1 MLNKI
6 ITAARTAVTKYKAQ
20 RVKDVVT
27 QYVGVADAQVVMAV
41 PVALEFYRNSAHVIV
56 DKTFENPEPALKLVE
71 ALDAVT
77 KHYGPALKAEF
88 EEFSDEF
95 KAFSTKLE
103 ERGASPVVTKRIEAL
118 FKAIET
124 LTTDVNDH

>member
-1 MLNKI
+1 MFASI
-6 ITAARTAVTKYKAQ
+6 IAFAKNAVTKYKAQ

-27 QYVGVADAQVVMAV
+27 QYVSLADAQVVVAV

-56 DKTFENPEPALKLVE
+56 DKTFENPEPALKLIE

-77 KHYGPALKAEF
+77 KHYGPAL
-88 EEFSDEF
+88 SDEF

-118 FKAIET
+118 IAAVEAMN
-124 LTTDVNDH
+124 NDAS